1 MTDSPLAEDDGT
13 SVVSGRDVWELL
25 LDVVNTSVSED
36 GTGVVS
42 DKVA

>member
-1 MTDSPLAEDDGT
+1 MIDSPLAEDDGT
-13 SVVSGRDVWELL
+13 GVVSGWDVWELL

-36 GTGVVS
+36 DTGVMS